1 MLRMDHLVSVII
13 PMFNAERWI
22 EETIASIEAQTYPR
36 DLIEVIV
43 VDDGSTDNSAA
54 IVERKF
60 PGTRLMRST
69 NGGPSRAR
77 NVGTQASRGA
87 FIQYLDADD
96 LLARDK
102 VMRQVHALENT
113 GADVAYGDWQGLVLQ
128 EDGVFKHGDV
138 MQRKMEEEPEI
149 ALLVDFWCPPAAYLF
164 HRGIVEKVGGWNERL
179 PAIRDARI
187 ALDCALH
194 HAVFTYCRGITA
206 YYRIHAHQLAM
217 RRDPAAFSADCFRNA
232 CELEDWFQK
241 HGGLTEKRRAA
252 LIKVFEQVARATYE
266 TNRDTFEAAYEM
278 LERLSPN
285 GYVPSRPKRLVLAS
299 KFVGYRR
306 AEALAVKYRKG
317 KALLGASARGKA
329 CVNESGRS
337 IQHR

>member
-1 MLRMDHLVSVII
+1 MDQLVSVIV

-22 EETIASIEAQTYPR
+22 EEALASVEAQTYPR
-36 DLIEVIV
+36 DRIEIIV
-43 VDDGSTDNSAA
+43 VDDGSTDTGAE
-54 IVERKF
+54 IVARAF
-60 PGTRLMRST
+60 PEVHLLRAT
-69 NGGPSRAR
+69 NGGPNHAR
-77 NVGTQASRGA
+77 NVGTRAARGD
-87 FIQYLDADD
+87 FLQYLDADD
-96 LLARDK
+96 LLVRDK
-102 VMRQVHALENT
+102 LTRQVQALENT

-128 EDGVFKHGDV
+128 ADSTFGPGDV
-138 MQRKMEEEPEI
+138 MQRKMEDAPEI